1 MARQTVRQSI
11 IMSKSKL
18 ILADDITLPIEGYR
32 PEGVQVYTPDDI
44 PGDALKKTTGQFKA
58 IKSDDPEV
66 AAYIEGYFTTPD
78 VDEGNDITLPTAFI
92 GTIDDYM
99 KKNPVVL
106 LNHDMVGLPV
116 GQTDYYRID
125 EKGVWVKI
133 AIEGLTDR
141 GKAIAK
147 LATSKRR
154 YLRGFSYQYKI
165 LDWEPGQN
173 GAPNILKKLRLY
185 EITIASVG
193 MNLNALTDAT
203 NEEKLLIKKLF
214 PGWDEGTDAPGK
226 GIYIMPQPIEQEH
239 LDNLKKEMQEE
250 LKKKVDVTV
259 GELKKEVGELTKTTN
274 NITEWQTAAKRTE
287 AEFEQKL
294 DKFTKD
300 MTDANEKVIKQFEEL
315 ERKAKASIA
324 GAFMTPEDIRSDFKT
339 LIKTPTYAVE
349 NIVGDSLKVGQIER
363 LKKMHDGSLAR
374 FSVAMALGDIHPGTK
389 YLDWIKGQNHYE
401 ELNRLFQKV
410 MYTTA
415 TGYGAEFIDEV
426 LSSELKEKIDIQ
438 LRVRSLFER
447 HPMASD
453 PDKVPAE
460 GADFDAIGVT
470 EQTANI
476 SAFPVNLQTP
486 GTREVEFTAGTI
498 RGAVQ
503 VSRKM
508 LKWSVID
515 LAGYI
520 NRKLSR
526 SIFRSSDKMIINGQ
540 KSGLIDAS
548 VVDPDA
554 RLYLDGIRKLCPS
567 AGKFDL
573 GTFSESTLNQLD
585 VYMSDYAVPDDCV
598 YLASMRTILKH
609 FKMLDN
615 VRTLDKIGDKA
626 TIRKG
631 TILDYE
637 GKNIIPSQFVYNNL
651 NNAGV
656 YDGVT
661 TDRSI
666 LILIN
671 TRRWA
676 IGDPS
681 DFEVAQ
687 AYYPGYR
694 TNQIFI
700 YDSFAF
706 EPWDD
711 LSTETPVAIGY
722 NIS

>member
-1 MARQTVRQSI
+1 MA
-11 IMSKSKL
+11 KSKL
-18 ILADDITLPIEGYR
+18 ILPDIKLPIEGYR
-32 PEGVQVYTPDDI
+32 AEGVRVYTPTDI
-44 PGDALKKTTGQFKA
+44 PGDALIKSVCQFKA
-58 IKSDDPEV
+58 IKTSDDPEI
-66 AAYIEGYFTTPD
+66 AAFVEGYFTTPD
-78 VDEGNDITLPTAFI
+78 IDEGNDITLPTAFI
-92 GTIDDYM
+92 DTIDDYM
-99 KKNPVVL
+99 KRNPVLL
-106 LNHDMVGLPV
+106 LNHDMKGLPL
-116 GQTDYYRID
+116 GQIDYYRID
-125 EKGVWVKI
+125 DKGVWVRA
-133 AIEGLTDR
+133 AIEGLTER
-141 GKAIAK
+141 GRDAAT

-154 YLRGFSYQYKI
+154 ILRGFSYQYKI

-173 GAPNILKKLRLY
+173 GTPNILKKVKLY
-185 EITIASVG
+185 EISLVNIG

-203 NEEKLLIKKLF
+203 KEEKILIKKLF
-214 PGWDEGTDAPGK
+214 TGWDEGTNNPGK
-226 GIYIMPQPIEQEH
+226 GIYIMDAIKQEH
-239 LDNLKKEMQEE
+239 LDNLKKEMQDE
-250 LKKKVDVTV
+250 LKKTVEVTT
-259 GELKKEVGELTKTTN
+259 GELKKEIGELTKTTN
-274 NITEWQTAAKRTE
+274 NITDWQTAAKRTE
-287 AEFEQKL
+287 AEFDQKL
-294 DKFTKD
+294 NKFTKD

-339 LIKTPTYAVE
+339 LLKTPTYAVE
-349 NIVGDSLKVGQIER
+349 NIMGDSLKAAQIER
-363 LKKMHDGSLAR
+363 LKKMHDGSMAR
-374 FSVAMALGDIHPGTK
+374 FAVAMALGEVHPGAK
-389 YLDWIKGQNHYE
+389 YLEWLNGQSHYD

-438 LRVRSLFER
+438 LRVRNLFER

-470 EQTANI
+470 ELTSNI

-486 GTREVEFTAGTI
+486 GTREVEFEAGTI

-526 SIFRSSDKMIINGQ
+526 SIYRSSDKMIINGQ

-567 AGKFDL
+567 GGKFDL
-573 GTFSESTLNQLD
+573 GTFSETTLNQLD

-598 YLASMRTILKH
+598 YLSSMRTILKH

-637 GKNIIPSQFVYNNL
+637 GKNIIPSPFVYNNL
-651 NNAGV
+651 NNTGV

-671 TRRWA
+671 VRRWA
-676 IGDPS
+676 IGDPN